1 MKYRFKDRLTG
12 LTFLFPSVLGV
23 FLFFLLPFCVVIGYS
38 LVDSPLNGN
47 FVALENFRAL
57 LHNGA
62 FLLAARNTLTFSALA
77 VPLAVILSLLLAV
90 LLDCR
95 IPGKSM
101 FRMIFL
107 SPVMVPIASVVLIWQ
122 VIFHYNGALNELL
135 LHLGLARVDWLKA
148 SGNQLVAI
156 LMFLWKNLGY
166 NMILFLAALNNMPK
180 DILEAASIDGAG
192 AFRRF
197 FRIKL
202 RFLSPAIL
210 FVTILSLI
218 NSFKV
223 FREVWLL
230 AGDYP
235 LEGMYLLQHF
245 INNTFGRLEYDKLS
259 SAAVLMGLGMMVVIG
274 VLFLL
279 ENRFGKDVEN

>member
-192 AFRRF
+192 AFRKF